1 MKFRESGMPDEQM
14 WNGFFNPVYV
24 LDRMGVSGSEKILLE
39 IGCGYGTFLIPAA
52 NLVKGKVIGI
62 DIESEMIAACRA
74 KLAEQN
80 IGNVSLICGDISAND
95 TIRAL
100 KKQEGRIDYVSLF
113 NILHCEQPQDLI
125 QTVCEL
131 LSSGGKIGV
140 IHWVYGD
147 TPRGPS
153 LEIRPTPSSI
163 IDWVTQAG
171 CVLEKEV
178 DLPPY
183 HFGLVFK
190 KVLIVS

>member
-24 LDRMGVSGSEKILLE
+24 LDKMGVSDSKKILLE

-80 IGNVSLICGDISAND
+80 IGNVSLICGDISASD

-113 NILHCEQPQDLI
+113 NILHCEQPQDLL
-125 QTVCEL
+125 QTVCGL
-131 LSSGGKIGV
+131 LSSDGKIGV
-140 IHWVYGD
+140 IHWIYGD

-153 LEIRPTPSSI
+153 LEIRPVPSSI
-163 IDWVTQAG
+163 VDWVTQAG

-190 KVLIVS
+190 KVQIAG